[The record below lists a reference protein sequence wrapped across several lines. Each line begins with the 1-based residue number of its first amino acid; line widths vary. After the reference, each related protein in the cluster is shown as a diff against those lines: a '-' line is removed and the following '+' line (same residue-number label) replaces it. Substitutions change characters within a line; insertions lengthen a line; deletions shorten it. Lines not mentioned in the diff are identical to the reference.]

1 MKSSS
6 YSSHEF
12 CSALFSSV
20 CFGVALIMRST
31 YRRSA
36 LQQQQQ
42 QWSSSS
48 SGGPAAAVS
57 SAVWRVS
64 GFSCIGDTH
73 KHKHKAWNEVL
84 NPIISDIDSRRRK
97 SMSGIWVTFPS
108 LHTVQILFFTFL
120 GSLSH
125 FCDQIQDWGLN
136 AEHLPPTGAFASL
149 GVWKITLHKKCV
161 IFCKWNISFCARK
174 LFLWQIICLWQKL
187 LSVTDNYFC
196 DRKVSN

>member
-1 MKSSS
+1 MKLSS

-73 KHKHKAWNEVL
+73 KHKHKAWNGVL
-84 NPIISDIDSRRRK
+84 NPIISDIDSRGLK

-108 LHTVQILFFTFL
+108 LHTVQIFFFTFL

-136 AEHLPPTGAFASL
+136 AEHLPPTGAFGNYLL
-149 GVWKITLHKKCV
+149 GGLT
-161 IFCKWNISFCARK
+161 NYST
-174 LFLWQIICLWQKL
+174 QKVCYL
-187 LSVTDNYFC
+187 LQV
-196 DRKVSN
+196 KH